1 MYFYLRSSIK
11 RKKRAIIREE
21 KHMTIV
27 NKKRS
32 FTYSNFIDG
41 VYNNDTT
48 TG

>member
-27 NKKRS
+27 KKKEALRIPIS
-32 FTYSNFIDG
+32 
-41 VYNNDTT
+41 
-48 TG
+48 